1 MITEVKKKRVKS
13 FSRFDCDQLPKI
25 NMISSK
31 KKEDVE
37 KLLKF
42 CDISDDPD
50 AQAFYADVL
59 QGSGSDDDNIRQN
72 YDDEEP
78 VI

>member
-1 MITEVKKKRVKS
+1 
-13 FSRFDCDQLPKI
+13 
-25 NMISSK
+25 MISSK
-31 KKEDVE
+31 KKEDLE
-37 KLLKF
+37 KLQTF
-42 CDISDDPD
+42 CDISDEPD

-59 QGSGSDDDNIRQN
+59 QGSRSDDDNIRRN